1 MSLIKKAVI
10 PIAGFGTRFLPITK
24 SIPKEMIPI
33 LDKPTIHYIVE
44 EAVNS
49 GITDILFVTSK
60 HKKCIEDY
68 FDNFK
73 ELENVLE
80 LSGNYEMLN
89 ISNMANISFVRQKE
103 QKGLGHAIYHAK
115 AFVGSDPFCVLLGD
129 DLIYNDNK
137 PCLKQLIDIHDD
149 YGGSVIGV
157 QKVDFKD
164 VDKYGIIDGVEVYKD
179 LYEVK
184 NLIEKPHVDHAPSN
198 IAILGRYIIS
208 PSIFEFLE
216 EGLVGKGG
224 EIQLTDSIL
233 KLLTNEKVYAYNF
246 EGIRYDIGNKL
257 GYLEATI
264 DYALRDNSINRD
276 LTRYLKE
283 R

>member
-1 MSLIKKAVI
+1 M
-10 PIAGFGTRFLPITK
+10 
-24 SIPKEMIPI
+24 
-33 LDKPTIHYIVE
+33 
-44 EAVNS
+44 
-49 GITDILFVTSK
+49 
-60 HKKCIEDY
+60 
-68 FDNFK
+68 
-73 ELENVLE
+73 
-80 LSGNYEMLN
+80 
-89 ISNMANISFVRQKE
+89 
-103 QKGLGHAIYHAK
+103 
-115 AFVGSDPFCVLLGD
+115 
-129 DLIYNDNK
+129 
-137 PCLKQLIDIHDD
+137 
-149 YGGSVIGV
+149 IGV
-157 QKVDFKD
+157 QKVDFED

>member
-1 MSLIKKAVI
+1 M
-10 PIAGFGTRFLPITK
+10 
-24 SIPKEMIPI
+24 
-33 LDKPTIHYIVE
+33 
-44 EAVNS
+44 
-49 GITDILFVTSK
+49 
-60 HKKCIEDY
+60 
-68 FDNFK
+68 
-73 ELENVLE
+73 
-80 LSGNYEMLN
+80 
-89 ISNMANISFVRQKE
+89 
-103 QKGLGHAIYHAK
+103 
-115 AFVGSDPFCVLLGD
+115 
-129 DLIYNDNK
+129 
-137 PCLKQLIDIHDD
+137 
-149 YGGSVIGV
+149 IGV